1 MVRCPG
7 AVLASPMPSKGMRMS
22 NSPIKTVNLNSMKA
36 LVMDEDKENR
46 PSRRSSGSSLNSN
59 YLDGNKL
66 KVLISLIRI
75 DDVITMHK
83 KHSKK

>member
-1 MVRCPG
+1 
-7 AVLASPMPSKGMRMS
+7 
-22 NSPIKTVNLNSMKA
+22 MKA

-66 KVLISLIRI
+66 KVFTSVTRI
-75 DDVITMHK
+75 DGVITIHK
-83 KHSKK
+83 EHSMK